1 MITSERKMKEFV
13 QKKSYVVIFPD
24 KKVELFSSLRKIQ
37 DAICI
42 DSSTISKKLKETP
55 FNYFKAKGSD
65 FIFFIQKL
73 DVDQQPK

>member
-1 MITSERKMKEFV
+1 MITREKMMQEFI
-13 QKKSYVVIFPD
+13 KKNSYMVIFPD

-42 DSSTISKKLKETP
+42 DSSTISKKLKEKP

-65 FIFFIQKL
+65 FIFFIQK
-73 DVDQQPK
+73 VDID